1 MVGCDLGC
9 ICIFWNK
16 EVSIHNERMF
26 KVWTGLTKKLTGER
40 EFVFKVIKQARV
52 LKLFVMKAGDLSE
65 VFPGIRHFCTRSV
78 HEHTQKPTQ

>member
-26 KVWTGLTKKLTGER
+26 KVRAGLTKKLTGER

-52 LKLFVMKAGDLSE
+52 LKCL
-65 VFPGIRHFCTRSV
+65 
-78 HEHTQKPTQ
+78 

>member
-26 KVWTGLTKKLTGER
+26 KVRAGLTKKLTGER
-40 EFVFKVIKQARV
+40 ETGTCVKM
-52 LKLFVMKAGDLSE
+52 FVMKAGDLSE